1 MSNLKSPN
9 QVGTST
15 NTTTGSTTYPS
26 YVSDAQQ
33 NLLMAGGAL
42 TSPFI
47 QTPNYMVAGFTP
59 DQEMG
64 FDLARYNAG
73 QAYTNFY
80 SPTTQGQ
87 SPYVSGAALN
97 TGAPSPAYTVVGPA
111 SLVNE
116 GDLTTPDAE
125 QLDAAG
131 IRELFNPYQ
140 EDVVNTT
147 TQQLQEANDRQLAQI
162 RARQAAESAYGGNRG
177 ALQESEQN
185 RNFGNTLATTVA
197 GLNQTGWNNAA
208 QLGMG
213 NTQLRQQS
221 ALANAAAQ
229 NQADFYNAAAQ
240 NDFTKMQASLQQQ
253 QELARYSLQGQLDL
267 QSAANQQQAN
277 LFNAQ
282 QAYTIGNQDWQR
294 QMQALQALLGTGG
307 TQQQVAQQALNVP
320 FQALNTYRG
329 VVPNVY
335 DSSTT
340 GSSSQPIYGANELQS
355 ILPFASLVGGLFS
368 DKTMKKDKEKMGK
381 DMHGL
386 DQYAYRYKGESKNAP
401 KRIGPMAQDVEKKY
415 PGSTARVGGKMMI
428 KGAARKMLGI

>member
-1 MSNLKSPN
+1 
-9 QVGTST
+9 
-15 NTTTGSTTYPS
+15 
-26 YVSDAQQ
+26 
-33 NLLMAGGAL
+33 
-42 TSPFI
+42 
-47 QTPNYMVAGFTP
+47 
-59 DQEMG
+59 
-64 FDLARYNAG
+64 
-73 QAYTNFY
+73 
-80 SPTTQGQ
+80 
-87 SPYVSGAALN
+87 
-97 TGAPSPAYTVVGPA
+97 
-111 SLVNE
+111 
-116 GDLTTPDAE
+116 
-125 QLDAAG
+125 
-131 IRELFNPYQ
+131 
-140 EDVVNTT
+140 
-147 TQQLQEANDRQLAQI
+147 LQEANDRQLAQI

-229 NQADFYNAAAQ
+229 NQADFYNAATQ

-253 QELARYSLQGQLDL
+253 QELARYALQGQLDL

-282 QAYTIGNQDWQR
+282 QAYTIGNQDWQK

-307 TQQQVAQQALNVP
+307 TQQQLAQTALNVP
-320 FQALNTYRG
+320 FQALNTYAG
-329 VVPNVY
+329 FTPKVY

-340 GSSSQPIYGANELQS
+340 GSSTQPIYGANTLQS
-355 ILPFASLVGGLFS
+355 LLPLASLAGGLFS

-386 DQYAYRYKGESKNAP
+386 DQYAYRYKGEPKNAP

-415 PGSTARVGGKMMI
+415 PGSTTRVGGKMMI